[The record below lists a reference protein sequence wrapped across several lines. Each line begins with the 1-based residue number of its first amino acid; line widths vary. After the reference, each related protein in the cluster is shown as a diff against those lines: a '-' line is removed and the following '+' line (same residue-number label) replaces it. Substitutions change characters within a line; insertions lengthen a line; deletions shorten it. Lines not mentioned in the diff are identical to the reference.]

1 MKERRREVSRV
12 FAQQYLY
19 SRVRIS
25 FQLRGVRRAKVSAT
39 LSNSTESVHLFTR
52 AGSFTGG
59 LTERQG
65 RRSAH
70 GDKLRTV
77 RPHACTPKNTSFHT
91 SKQIPLRGFYIY
103 YYWILRSGASRVK
116 YVMGSIFRI
125 KSISVFKTR
134 GDVILLGEN
143 IIQTSDPCTAGN
155 VIEGRLF

>member
-1 MKERRREVSRV
+1 MRPRLILSALTFESIMKELRREVSRV

-65 RRSAH
+65 RRSAL

-77 RPHACTPKNTSFHT
+77 RPHAYVHQKIRVSTPANKFH
-91 SKQIPLRGFYIY
+91 
-103 YYWILRSGASRVK
+103 SGWFL
-116 YVMGSIFRI
+116 Y
-125 KSISVFKTR
+125 
-134 GDVILLGEN
+134 LLLL
-143 IIQTSDPCTAGN
+143 DFCVLAPVA
-155 VIEGRLF
+155 